1 MSVLEA
7 AAEPAPIPIL
17 VPERSFG
24 NDLRAIKIVWQRD
37 IIRFWGEKPR
47 ILASLGQPILYWLV
61 LGTGISSMLP
71 GHGAVSMRTFLF
83 PGVLS
88 LSVLFTCFLSAGS
101 LVLDREFGFMR
112 VMLVAPVRRS
122 AIALGK
128 CLGGTT
134 IGVAQGSMLLAI
146 GLLVDVPFDPALIA
160 TLLAELALLSF
171 ALTACGVLVAVRIT
185 RMQSFLAIT
194 QLSLTPL
201 YFLSG
206 ALFPIAGL
214 PPWLSLLTRVNPL
227 SYAVD
232 PMRRAVFERLG
243 VPVATVTWGGAP
255 VPVLAELGVL
265 AALSLLALSLAT
277 VQFRKAD

>member
-1 MSVLEA
+1 MLDVAGEA
-7 AAEPAPIPIL
+7 APIQIR
-17 VPERSFG
+17 VPERTLG

-37 IIRFWGEKPR
+37 LIRFWGEKPR
-47 ILASLGQPILYWLV
+47 ILASLGQPLLFWLV
-61 LGTGISSMLP
+61 LGTGMSSMLP
-71 GHGAVSMRTFLF
+71 RATGVSMRTFLF

-101 LVLDREFGFMR
+101 LVIDREFGFMR
-112 VMLVAPVRRS
+112 VMLVAPVRRG

-128 CLGGTT
+128 CLGGAT
-134 IGVAQGSMLLAI
+134 IGVLQGSLLLAI
-146 GLLVDVPFDPALIA
+146 GMFVDVPRDPVLIA
-160 TLLAELALLSF
+160 TLLGELALLSF

-194 QLSLTPL
+194 QLSLTPM

-206 ALFPIAGL
+206 ALFPMADL
-214 PPWLSLLTRVNPL
+214 PPWLALLTRLNPL

-243 VPVATVTWGGAP
+243 VPIAAVTWGGAR
-255 VPVLAELGVL
+255 VPVLAELGML
-265 AALSLLALSLAT
+265 AALSAVALGLAT
-277 VQFRKAD
+277 LQFRRAE